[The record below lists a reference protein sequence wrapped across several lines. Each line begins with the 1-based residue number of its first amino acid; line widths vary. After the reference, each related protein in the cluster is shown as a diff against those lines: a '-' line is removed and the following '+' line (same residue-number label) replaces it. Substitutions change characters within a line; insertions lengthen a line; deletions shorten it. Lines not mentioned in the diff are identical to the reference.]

1 MRVLIAGGS
10 SKDCA
15 SRVYILPWRPLSPW
29 ESLCPQWTVS
39 VFPLLTSCQEGHAC
53 SFPLAEMGLF
63 WVLRGPISKCSVGG
77 DQKPPSSQSRA
88 GLSLLVSFFLTN
100 RADES
105 FWSDVFLCSKTA
117 ATAVMTC
124 CSQSERHRWLFF
136 SFFTVTFTFCNFLF
150 FSLLPIGSGYV
161 WFFCWTWK

>member
-1 MRVLIAGGS
+1 MEIPQSLRVRVPTVNSVCISTPYLLPGRPCVLFSPCWNGFILS
-10 SKDCA
+10 S
-15 SRVYILPWRPLSPW
+15 S
-29 ESLCPQWTVS
+29 
-39 VFPLLTSCQEGHAC
+39 
-53 SFPLAEMGLF
+53 
-63 WVLRGPISKCSVGG
+63 GPDLKCSVGG

-88 GLSLLVSFFLTN
+88 GLSLFVSFFLTN

-105 FWSDVFLCSKTA
+105 LWSDVFLCSKTT

-124 CSQSERHRWLFF
+124 CSQSERHRWFFF
-136 SFFTVTFTFCNFLF
+136 SFFYCYVYICNFLF